1 MGYHLLNQRLKERRV
16 LPYFRQSDYLAKRLG
31 QTVLEW
37 FEPELS
43 LKKSTLEDFLYG
55 KRGSAL
61 TRSSDACRVLLA
73 DFFQNYCQSFIKRSW
88 AAGSPRLRRGVV
100 YAFVIA
106 LVATVWTVRRLEY
119 NYVEAKL
126 QSHNNYTEMDMP
138 SPKPKKRKRPESLPL
153 LEQSGNNSEEVGSD
167 VLEGSKPELSLEEV
181 KTIEDFHIM
190 VKGVC
195 IDSELPD
202 DVRMNYYK
210 LCTARKELL
219 HDELAEGLYHKLVAG
234 MIGETVNIANK
245 IKNCQIT
252 TTKGE
257 FETWDNHLKS
267 FVIMGMKVKFL
278 RERIATLSKIVL
290 ESEANLDVQKYVE
303 AKGEHKRVEDDI
315 QSLTEK
321 LVGLKESSRK
331 SKRIVDGLKEKIEV
345 HEEKLQKQVDAFKIV

>member
-1 MGYHLLNQRLKERRV
+1 MSSPAAGDPNPPPPPLQNSDQHPIFYLSDSADNNFTISQLNPSSKTPNPNPNPNPPINSPKVVQDSSSKKSRSVLLCFDSCVYIIRADNLNEVDGALCLLNMEEQMV
-16 LPYFRQSDYLAKRLG
+16 P
-31 QTVLEW
+31 
-37 FEPELS
+37 
-43 LKKSTLEDFLYG
+43 
-55 KRGSAL
+55 
-61 TRSSDACRVLLA
+61 
-73 DFFQNYCQSFIKRSW
+73 
-88 AAGSPRLRRGVV
+88 
-100 YAFVIA
+100 
-106 LVATVWTVRRLEY
+106 
-119 NYVEAKL
+119 
-126 QSHNNYTEMDMP
+126 EMDMP
-138 SPKPKKRKRPESLPL
+138 SPKPKKRKRPKSLPL
-153 LEQSGNNSEEVGSD
+153 LEQSGNNSEEVGSE

-210 LCTARKELL
+210 LCTAREELL
-219 HDELAEGLYHKLVAG
+219 HEELAEGLNHKLVAG

-267 FVIMGMKVKFL
+267 FSIMGMKVEFL
-278 RERIATLSKIVL
+278 RERIATLSRIVS

-303 AKGEHKRVEDDI
+303 AKREHKRVEDDI

-331 SKRIVDGLKEKIEV
+331 FKRSVDGLKEKIEM
-345 HEEKLQKQVDAFKIV
+345 HEDKLQKQVNIAFKIV

>member
-1 MGYHLLNQRLKERRV
+1 MLHPSPSCPSGLAGPWPSHLCLLLLLLTVFQPKAHKQFHPGNDSAEVGSSGWKSTARRAVSGAPQAVLENPEDRVPPTLGRTHNRIRADNLNEVDGALCLLNMEKQMV
-16 LPYFRQSDYLAKRLG
+16 P
-31 QTVLEW
+31 
-37 FEPELS
+37 
-43 LKKSTLEDFLYG
+43 
-55 KRGSAL
+55 
-61 TRSSDACRVLLA
+61 
-73 DFFQNYCQSFIKRSW
+73 
-88 AAGSPRLRRGVV
+88 
-100 YAFVIA
+100 
-106 LVATVWTVRRLEY
+106 
-119 NYVEAKL
+119 
-126 QSHNNYTEMDMP
+126 EMDMP

>member
-1 MGYHLLNQRLKERRV
+1 MGFLRPFAKTHLPKKDSEMLVEDENGVIDEIKYNAEKLGLSAGWKKFASGHNLLEGDAIVFHLVEPYKFKVYIIRADNLNEVDGALCLLNMEEQMV
-16 LPYFRQSDYLAKRLG
+16 P
-31 QTVLEW
+31 
-37 FEPELS
+37 
-43 LKKSTLEDFLYG
+43 
-55 KRGSAL
+55 
-61 TRSSDACRVLLA
+61 
-73 DFFQNYCQSFIKRSW
+73 
-88 AAGSPRLRRGVV
+88 
-100 YAFVIA
+100 
-106 LVATVWTVRRLEY
+106 
-119 NYVEAKL
+119 
-126 QSHNNYTEMDMP
+126 EMDMP
-138 SPKPKKRKRPESLPL
+138 SPKPKKRKRPKSLPL
-153 LEQSGNNSEEVGSD
+153 LEQSGNNSEEVGSE

-210 LCTARKELL
+210 LCTAREELL
-219 HDELAEGLYHKLVAG
+219 HDDLAEGLNHKLVAG

-267 FVIMGMKVKFL
+267 FVIMGMKVEFL
-278 RERIATLSKIVL
+278 RERIATLSRIVS

-303 AKGEHKRVEDDI
+303 AKREHKRVEDDI

-331 SKRIVDGLKEKIEV
+331 FKRIVDGLKEKIEM
-345 HEEKLQKQVDAFKIV
+345 HEDKLQKQVNIAFKIV